1 MGSLVSSVVM
11 NINIISDTV
20 AEIAAEGIIINA
32 TSDALDIL
40 GNAYYGEFEKIILHE
55 KNIIPEFF
63 DLKTKLAGDIL
74 QKFSNYR
81 MKLAIVGKFD
91 SDSKSLADFI
101 FESNK
106 LGTILFVNSVEE
118 AIIKLSR

>member
-1 MGSLVSSVVM
+1 MQVKSL
-11 NINIISDTV
+11 SDTV
-20 AEIAAEGIIINA
+20 AEISSEGIVIST

-40 GNAYYGEFEKIILHE
+40 GNAYYGGFEKIILHE
-55 KNIIPEFF
+55 KNITPEFF

-81 MKLAIVGKFD
+81 MKLAIVGTFD
-91 SDSKSLADFI
+91 YNSKSLADFI

-106 LGTILFVNSVEE
+106 LGTILFVTSVEE
-118 AIIKLSR
+118 AINKLNR